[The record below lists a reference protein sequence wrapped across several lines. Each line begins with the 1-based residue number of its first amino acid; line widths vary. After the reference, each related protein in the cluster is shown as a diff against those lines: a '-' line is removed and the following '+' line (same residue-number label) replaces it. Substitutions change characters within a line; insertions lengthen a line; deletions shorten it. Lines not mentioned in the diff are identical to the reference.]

1 MKSLGDIL
9 EETVIHVI
17 SYGYLYASIPFV
29 LGILGAIVLD

>member
-17 SYGYLYASIPFV
+17 SYGYLYASIP
-29 LGILGAIVLD
+29 LGLGSLGAIVLD